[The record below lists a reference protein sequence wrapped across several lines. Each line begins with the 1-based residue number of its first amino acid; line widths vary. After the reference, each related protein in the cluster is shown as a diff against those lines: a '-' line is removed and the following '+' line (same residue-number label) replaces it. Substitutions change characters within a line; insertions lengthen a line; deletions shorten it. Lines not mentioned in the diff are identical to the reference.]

1 MHACALSHEHACI
14 PVIAQGY
21 LTRLQALGG
30 RTGKVEGR
38 VEAMTA
44 RSEHEAQASEGTA
57 SYRLAGVVYKG
68 EAEPS
73 QGKLCKQGWLATMSR
88 ASYP

>member
-1 MHACALSHEHACI
+1 
-14 PVIAQGY
+14 
-21 LTRLQALGG
+21 
-30 RTGKVEGR
+30 
-38 VEAMTA
+38 MTA

-68 EAEPS
+68 EAEPI

-88 ASYP
+88 ASYSDGTEAPDKECPPA